1 MTKKFVLV
9 HGLPGSGKTT
19 LLKSLV
25 SKKLHNKEE
34 AEYLDLDS
42 MRYSKEDLD
51 SKIRDAIMY
60 NDYDRRHNDNVWY
73 NFDSKKSIVYVDML
87 CLTNQ
92 NLADLI
98 YALMKRYMY
107 KVDAKMFDFTI
118 LDFEGDRELCIKNDM
133 IRSFADPSRSAKAT
147 IETETLEDVD
157 TELIGSMVGDQLAT
171 GINASCFFNIKA
183 KKVPIWNSDEASSYE
198 RVKAFVYSAASNFGT
213 VDKNILRGESWTVS
227 GREWSY
233 TGAEWSVGGQE
244 PEDFNTFDNMMAALC
259 PNISFLNYKKVRKE
273 CCGVEEYNDN
283 DYYSSYTKN
292 RWICDL
298 DKLTSIIDEMG
309 LIS

>member
-42 MRYSKEDLD
+42 MRYGKEDLD

-198 RVKAFVYSAASNFGT
+198 RVKAFVYGAASNFGT